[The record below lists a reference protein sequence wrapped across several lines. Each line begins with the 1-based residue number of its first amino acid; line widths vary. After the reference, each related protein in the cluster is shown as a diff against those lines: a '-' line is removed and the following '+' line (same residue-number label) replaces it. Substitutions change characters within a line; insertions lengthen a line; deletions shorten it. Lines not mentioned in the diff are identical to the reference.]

1 MQQVV
6 LLPSLRIIYKI
17 IFKYVAGFV
26 DQSVIFLKVSLICWV
41 CYTFVN
47 RGRAETC
54 PTPATDHEDHKNC
67 DWSAWSACYFLFS
80 SFLRPVE
87 VVEGEDVMKAVGK
100 KWLNNLFLFSDTSC
114 KRHLHREP
122 SAHHDHHSLF
132 LDKTTERRWL
142 TRRVSRSPSLTT
154 QSESETVDPVNKI
167 KDAFCSCMIHLFGV
181 AVVQQV
187 KSSVELQIKTYTVSI
202 HARTDWLT
210 PCVNQNSQLT

>member
-1 MQQVV
+1 MFRQRPSSCSCNNHFILTTFKVTKKCFSSKINGSEMQQVV

-132 LDKTTERRWL
+132 LDKTTERR
-142 TRRVSRSPSLTT
+142 
-154 QSESETVDPVNKI
+154 
-167 KDAFCSCMIHLFGV
+167 
-181 AVVQQV
+181 
-187 KSSVELQIKTYTVSI
+187 
-202 HARTDWLT
+202 
-210 PCVNQNSQLT
+210 